1 MPRRIN
7 RDTHCKRTKKE
18 IAMRYNPNGLF
29 PVLEAA
35 LKAASSPL
43 DCQALYDMSEVRKH
57 ASSVNRVSD
66 YLGGL
71 WRKGLVLRLPAP
83 KDSNNRSQWMYEWKG
98 GKGPRLHTHA
108 LEYAPHI
115 LADRPTCLITEEGN
129 VITLEFPHLI
139 ISVRQKAAVF
149 GNPGGRR

>member
-1 MPRRIN
+1 
-7 RDTHCKRTKKE
+7 
-18 IAMRYNPNGLF
+18 
-29 PVLEAA
+29 
-35 LKAASSPL
+35 
-43 DCQALYDMSEVRKH
+43 MSEVRKH